1 MKTIA
6 IDMDEVIADV
16 IGKFQDMFE
25 AAHGRRLTDEELDGK
40 KIYHLPEA
48 MEIRQALFEKGF
60 FRDLKPIPG
69 ALEGLEF
76 LRKYYKLYFVTAAME
91 FRNSFEDKYDWLF
104 EHLPWIDWKHIV
116 FCGDKSIIKADYLLD
131 DHAKNLETFSGK
143 PLLFD
148 ALHNRAEDRFTRLK
162 GWEEVIQFFQ
172 AELVS
177 ER

>member
-16 IGKFQDMFE
+16 IGKFRDLFE
-25 AAHGRRLTDEELDGK
+25 AAHGRRLTDAELYGE
-40 KIYHLPEA
+40 KIYHIPEA
-48 MEIRQALFEKGF
+48 VEIRQELFKKGF

-69 ALEGLEF
+69 AFKGLEF
-76 LRKYYKLYFVTAAME
+76 LRKHYQLYFVTAAME

-104 EHLPWIDWKHIV
+104 EHLLWVDYRQIV
-116 FCGDKSIIKADYLLD
+116 FCGDKSIVATDYLLD
-131 DHAKNLETFSGK
+131 DHAKNLEKFAGT

-148 ALHNRAEDRFTRLK
+148 AWHNREETRFRRLT
-162 GWEEVIQFFQ
+162 GWDEVIHFFQ
-172 AELVS
+172 NELDS